1 MKTSAMLSKRFCISH
16 KPFCFAL
23 FALSIFCGI
32 SGNGLAAPNLQPMH
46 ISTDELHNAI
56 QAGNCSATP
65 ITPGSIVSGTLSLT
79 DCVSPFKNSAAD
91 RYTFNGTAGQKIAI
105 SLGSDSLDTYLYLI
119 GPDGKVVAE
128 DDDSGDGHNSRIPS
142 TGFLR
147 LSATGTYQIEA
158 TSYRSQVTGGYTLL
172 LALGNTSCTYLPTAT
187 TESFTTYGGVGS
199 LNVSTDPGCG
209 WKTTSGVSWITISS
223 GANGSGNGATY
234 FTVAPNNSGSARY
247 GFFTV
252 AGVVVPLTQFG
263 NPTICSPKQI
273 KAQQT
278 VYGTLSNGDC
288 PSTFRSSSTGT
299 PLSDRYFFDVIAGK
313 KIAITVTSAAVD
325 THLHFVGPDNTLFG
339 QSNNGDEEG
348 VSRFPATGFLT
359 IATSGRYLI
368 EVTSAA
374 PGQTGNYSLT
384 LEAISD
390 SCNFELTA
398 RAQILAANGG
408 AGNVGVLATNGCP
421 WQAISESSW
430 LTTATSSTGNGI
442 GAVRV
447 SAEANTSESAR
458 VGRVKIGGEILFVSQ
473 LGTNPLGTVS
483 AASFSEMQMAP
494 ESIVASFGVG
504 LATEIK
510 SAETRPLPTAL
521 AGTRVLVKD
530 INNLERFAQLFFV
543 SPGQV
548 NFLIPAGT
556 ADGAAMITI
565 ISGDGKTATGA
576 VQIASAAPGLFSA
589 NSNGQGAA
597 TGVLLRIKA
606 DSAQSYESLIEFDSE
621 HHRFV
626 TVPIDFGDETDQLY
640 LVLFGTG
647 FRHYSSAGDAAR
659 ITAQIGGVDAQI
671 VFAGA
676 QGELVGVDQLN
687 LLLPRTVAGRG
698 EVDVKLTV
706 NSTTANVVKVNFK

>member
-16 KPFCFAL
+16 KSFRSGL
-23 FALSIFCGI
+23 FALSIFFCGI
-32 SGNGLAAPNLQPMH
+32 SGNGLAAPNLQPTH
-46 ISTDELHNAI
+46 ISTDEPNNAI

-172 LALGNTSCTYLPTAT
+172 LALGSTSCTYLPTAT

-209 WKTTSGVSWITISS
+209 WKTTSGVSW
-223 GANGSGNGATY
+223 
-234 FTVAPNNSGSARY
+234 
-247 GFFTV
+247 
-252 AGVVVPLTQFG
+252 
-263 NPTICSPKQI
+263 
-273 KAQQT
+273 
-278 VYGTLSNGDC
+278 
-288 PSTFRSSSTGT
+288 
-299 PLSDRYFFDVIAGK
+299 
-313 KIAITVTSAAVD
+313 
-325 THLHFVGPDNTLFG
+325 
-339 QSNNGDEEG
+339 
-348 VSRFPATGFLT
+348 
-359 IATSGRYLI
+359 
-368 EVTSAA
+368 
-374 PGQTGNYSLT
+374 
-384 LEAISD
+384 
-390 SCNFELTA
+390 
-398 RAQILAANGG
+398 
-408 AGNVGVLATNGCP
+408 
-421 WQAISESSW
+421 
-430 LTTATSSTGNGI
+430 
-442 GAVRV
+442 
-447 SAEANTSESAR
+447 
-458 VGRVKIGGEILFVSQ
+458 
-473 LGTNPLGTVS
+473 
-483 AASFSEMQMAP
+483 
-494 ESIVASFGVG
+494 
-504 LATEIK
+504 
-510 SAETRPLPTAL
+510 
-521 AGTRVLVKD
+521 
-530 INNLERFAQLFFV
+530 
-543 SPGQV
+543 
-548 NFLIPAGT
+548 
-556 ADGAAMITI
+556 ITI

-606 DSAQSYESLIEFDSE
+606 DSSQSYESLIEFDSE
-621 HHRFV
+621 HHQFV

-647 FRHYSSAGDAAR
+647 FRHYSNAGDAAR